1 MTGSLTVVGL
11 GPGEAHWL
19 TPAAQ
24 AAIDAATDLI
34 GYIPYLERIPA
45 REGRTKHAS
54 DNRVEIDRAAH
65 ALRLA
70 AEGRTVAVVSGGDPG
85 VFAMA
90 AAVFEALE
98 AGDAAWRD
106 LPIRVEP
113 GITAMMAAAARAGA
127 PLGGDF
133 CAISLSDNLK
143 PWEVITA
150 RLEAVLAADFVIS
163 LYNPI
168 SKARPWQLGAALELA
183 ASHRAPETPVIF
195 ARAVGRTDEIL
206 RVLTL
211 AEAIAAAP
219 TADMATLVMIG
230 ASTTRLITRDGAAPY
245 VYTPRS
251 VTKSPCATS
260 QGRT

>member
-1 MTGSLTVVGL
+1 MSGSLTIVGL
-11 GPGEAHWL
+11 GPGEAQWL

-24 AAIDAATDLI
+24 AALDAASDLV
-34 GYIPYLERIPA
+34 GYGPYLDRLPA
-45 REGRTKHAS
+45 RAGQVKHAS
-54 DNRVEIDRAAH
+54 DNRVELDRAGH

-70 AEGRTVAVVSGGDPG
+70 ASGRQVAVVSGGDPG

-98 AGDAAWRD
+98 AGDPAW
-106 LPIRVEP
+106 LALSITVEP
-113 GITAMMAAAARAGA
+113 GITAMLATAAKAGA

-143 PWEVITA
+143 PWEVVTA
-150 RLEAVLAADFVIS
+150 RLEAALAADFVIA

-168 SKARPWQLGAALELA
+168 SKARPWQLGAALALA
-183 ASHRAPETPVIF
+183 ATRRAAATPVIF
-195 ARAVGRTDEIL
+195 ARAIGRADEAL

-211 AEAIAAAP
+211 DEAVTEAGS
-219 TADMATLVMIG
+219 ADMATLVMIG
-230 ASTTRLITRDGAAPY
+230 ASTTRLIRRPVGPPI

-251 VTKSPCATS
+251 VAKIPCATS